1 METFPCGCGINSH
14 TDDCIDRGGYLL
26 DTQKIHGVEK
36 SKHEVVNEIL
46 EYLDI
51 RKRELEED
59 MLHAEADGNSDYAYY
74 EGSYETYSHLIAK
87 LEDDYR

>member
-1 METFPCGCGINSH
+1 MPGILVNVSGWVYS
-14 TDDCIDRGGYLL
+14 CCMA
-26 DTQKIHGVEK
+26 
-36 SKHEVVNEIL
+36 KHEVVNEIL

-51 RKRELEED
+51 RKRELEQD

-74 EGSYETYSHLIAK
+74 EGSYETYDHLIAK